1 VSRKG
6 RDVHGVT
13 GGELSD
19 RQLMRWVLREGRP
32 FAGRLS
38 VGTLLSLASTPVAL
52 LQPIP
57 LAIVADH
64 ALGDRPVGGWL
75 AAMLP
80 SSIEGS
86 PTRVLA
92 FAAVLQVLVVL
103 ASGLQTLLSQ
113 YALTSAGEKMSLA
126 TKSRL
131 MDHVQRLSF
140 AFLDRTGTADSI
152 YRIQYDASA
161 VRYVLIDSLVP
172 LLSSAVM
179 FFSIL
184 VVVLRINTALAL
196 VALLVTPVLYL
207 LAARYR
213 TQVRPRYRELKRL
226 ESSAQHVVQEAL
238 TSFRVVKAFGR
249 ENYETSR
256 FVNRASE
263 GVDARLRLTVRES
276 LFGLGVNLT
285 TAAGTALVLLIGGR
299 AVRSGDMTLGELLI
313 VIGYLGQLYGPLQTI
328 SKRVGSLQNH
338 LTSAQRVHELLS
350 EVPDVVDRPGA
361 RPLARCNGAIE
372 IDDVSFGYGPERTVL
387 DGVSLSVPAGA
398 RVGLAGRTGAGKT
411 TLISLITRFYD
422 PSSGVIRLDGVDLR
436 DYRLAD
442 LRDQF
447 SIVLQEPVL
456 FSTSIAEN
464 IRYARPWAADEQ
476 LVAAAQMAGAH
487 DFIAALPNGYDTL
500 VGERGMSLS
509 GGERQRISLARA
521 FLKDA
526 PVLILDEPTSS
537 VDTQT
542 ERQIMEAME
551 RLMEGRTAF
560 MIAHRLSTL
569 DSCDIRVEIAD
580 GRIVTN
586 VSPGPDG
593 VR

>member
-1 VSRKG
+1 
-6 RDVHGVT
+6 
-13 GGELSD
+13 
-19 RQLMRWVLREGRP
+19 MRWILRDARP

-38 VGTLLSLASTPVAL
+38 AGALLSFAATPLAL

-64 ALGDRPVGGWL
+64 ALGDRPVTGWL
-75 AAMLP
+75 AALP
-80 SSIEGS
+80 ASIEGS
-86 PTRVLA
+86 PTRILV
-92 FAAVLQVLVVL
+92 FAAAFQVLVVL
-103 ASGLQTLLSQ
+103 ASGTQSLLSQ
-113 YALTSAGEKMSLA
+113 YVLTSAGEKMSLA
-126 TKSRL
+126 TKSQL

-161 VRYVLIDSLVP
+161 VRYVLIDSLLP
-172 LLSSAVM
+172 LLASAVM

-184 VVVLRINTALAL
+184 AVVVSINTSLAFVALA
-196 VALLVTPVLYL
+196 VTPILYL

-213 TQVRPRYRELKRL
+213 SRVRPRYEELKRL
-226 ESSAQHVVQEAL
+226 ESSALHVVQEAL

-313 VIGYLGQLYGPLQTI
+313 VVSYLAQLYGPLQSI
-328 SKRVGSLQNH
+328 CNRVAGLQYH
-338 LTSAQRVHELLS
+338 LASAQRVHELLS

-361 RPLARCNGAIE
+361 RALARCEGALE
-372 IDDVSFGYGPERTVL
+372 IDSVSFGYTTDRMVL
-387 DGVSLSVPAGA
+387 DGLMLSVPVGA
-398 RVGLAGRTGAGKT
+398 RVGIAGRTGAGKS

-422 PSSGVIRLDGVDLR
+422 PTGGVIRLDGVDLR
-436 DYRLAD
+436 NYRLAD

-464 IRYARPWAADEQ
+464 IRYARPWATDDQ
-476 LVAAAQMAGAH
+476 LITAAETAGAH
-487 DFIAALPNGYDTL
+487 AFIDALPRGYQTM
-500 VGERGMSLS
+500 VGERGMTLS

-521 FLKDA
+521 FLKNA
-526 PVLILDEPTSS
+526 PILILDEPTSS
-537 VDTQT
+537 VDVTT

-551 RLMEGRTAF
+551 RLMESRTTF

-569 DSCDIRVEIAD
+569 ESCDIRVELVD
-580 GRIVTN
+580 GRLL
-586 VSPGPDG
+586 VSPPSQ
-593 VR
+593 RAS

>member
-1 VSRKG
+1 MHRVG
-6 RDVHGVT
+6 
-13 GGELSD
+13 GGEPSD
-19 RQLMRWVLREGRP
+19 RELMRWVLREGRP

-38 VGTLLSLASTPVAL
+38 AGTLLSLASTPLAL

-64 ALGDRPVGGWL
+64 ALGDRPASGWL
-75 AAMLP
+75 AALLP

-86 PTRVLA
+86 PTRILV
-92 FAAVLQVLVVL
+92 FAAALQVLVVL
-103 ASGLQTLLSQ
+103 ASGMQLLLSQ
-113 YALTSAGEKMSLA
+113 YVLTSAGEKMSLA
-126 TKSRL
+126 TKGQL

-152 YRIQYDASA
+152 YRIQYDASV
-161 VRYVLIDSLVP
+161 VRYVLIDSLLP

-184 VVVLRINTALAL
+184 VVVLSINSSLAL
-196 VALLVTPVLYL
+196 VALVVTPILYL

-213 TQVRPRYRELKRL
+213 SQVRPRYRELKRL

-249 ENYETSR
+249 ESYETSR

-276 LFGLGVNLT
+276 LFGLAVNLT

-313 VIGYLGQLYGPLQTI
+313 VIGYLGQLYGPLQSI
-328 SKRVGSLQNH
+328 SKRVAGLQNH

-361 RPLARCNGAIE
+361 RALDRCAGSVE
-372 IDDVSFGYGPERTVL
+372 IDNVSFGYTPDHNVL
-387 DGVSLSVPAGA
+387 EGLSLRVPAGT
-398 RVGLAGRTGAGKT
+398 RVGIAGRTGAGKS

-422 PSSGVIRLDGVDLR
+422 PSIGVVRLDGVDLR

-464 IRYARPWAADEQ
+464 LRYAKPWATDDQ
-476 LVAAAQMAGAH
+476 LIAAAKTAGAH
-487 DFIAALPNGYDTL
+487 DFIAALPGGYDTM
-500 VGERGMSLS
+500 VGERGMTLS

-526 PVLILDEPTSS
+526 PILILDEPTSS
-537 VDTQT
+537 VDMAT

-551 RLMEGRTAF
+551 RLMEGRTTF

-569 DSCDIRVEIAD
+569 DSCDIRVELVG
-580 GRIVTN
+580 GRVLL
-586 VSPGPDG
+586 SPPSRRVG
-593 VR
+593 